1 MAKGGFLVEMLASKN
16 ASTDLGY
23 LWRFLYYMYIALPLL
38 VLYFVLYS
46 VALSYLLNYL
56 RSLVGISPTTGVTTM
71 TWQEWAQTVGFGM
84 LFSVAL
90 FHFRILPLLF
100 IPVHILTNV

>member
-1 MAKGGFLVEMLASKN
+1 MLASKN
-16 ASTDLGY
+16 AATDLGY

-46 VALSYLLNYL
+46 VALAYLLNYL
-56 RSLVGISPTTGVTTM
+56 RSLVGLSATTDVKTM

-90 FHFRILPLLF
+90 FHFRILPILF
-100 IPVHILTNV
+100 VPVHILTNV

>member
-38 VLYFVLYS
+38 VMYFVLYS
-46 VALSYLLNYL
+46 VALAYLLNYL
-56 RSLVGISPTTGVTTM
+56 RSLVGISPTTSAMTM
-71 TWQEWAQTVGFGM
+71 TWQEWAQTVAFGV
-84 LFSVAL
+84 LLSVVL
-90 FHFRILPLLF
+90 FHFRILPILF
-100 IPVHILTNV
+100 VPVHILTNV

>member
-16 ASTDLGY
+16 AATDLGY

-46 VALSYLLNYL
+46 VALAYLLNYL
-56 RSLVGISPTTGVTTM
+56 RSLVGLSATTDVKTM
-71 TWQEWAQTVGFGM
+71 TWQEWAQTVGFSM

-90 FHFRILPLLF
+90 FHFRILPILF
-100 IPVHILTNV
+100 VPVHILTNV